1 MNANRFH
8 TFLGFITDETRCQD
22 PRLVIFST
30 YHHEQMAKRC
40 LGVLQEFQDNA
51 VVDNVDGKYNSFDGP
66 LEGVTREEVKY
77 AIQYCWSH
85 ICQVVAPS
93 ESFLSELQAFLRQNC
108 VRWLALRC
116 AVNMAD
122 GLITALES
130 LGEWVNQH
138 NIETISRDDKIMSTS
153 RTSHTPLL
161 CKEIASLLKGLA
173 DFSTTYLEL
182 ISTSPSHI
190 YSSAVAFIPPATSI
204 EFLRE
209 RRQNIP
215 RVIVGLRR
223 TWQPFITLRSHESD
237 INFATFSRS
246 GALLV
251 TVSAQTVNIWKVQTL
266 HRPHSSLKA
275 SSFAYGDSFTV
286 ARFTA
291 DDGSLILGF
300 RNGYVATWNLTEE
313 KLQNEPALF
322 AASRVVMLRC
332 ILEGHLAAAVSW
344 EGRLS
349 LWNYDTGKISL
360 KDSAQFGNIQHVALN
375 HRRQVAVAGHHSGEY
390 RVQRIEYGGDP
401 VQLKAVSPDFST
413 KDTLMG
419 MKYTTEGEHIVV
431 VSISG
436 ITLINSKDGSVM
448 RQFSFA
454 EVKDFQSACLSIKGQ
469 GGRDYLM
476 VALVSGSMEL
486 WEISADSP
494 SSDSEWAVL
503 RKTIQRGNPQKILAM
518 SANGTSVVLGKYS
531 ADAIFWNVRGAT
543 ASDEPDLGPTGE
555 HLWAP
560 TFSPHGSLFAA
571 ACTGNFIRIWSCTA
585 KTDQPATTIQCE
597 EVGTSL
603 NLALSHDDKLLACA
617 REKAVSVFDLQ
628 SREEVALFIPPSMH
642 SIKSCFHPSEAKLA
656 LVASTDDDHITIVIW
671 GYKAD
676 NIIFEWRSQEPFSGE
691 PQNIIFS
698 RTGRFLAASWQ
709 RNRVINIDLEQED
722 MEKSANTVQFPRS
735 VYRLAFSEDEMC
747 LWGETDEEQDAL
759 TWGIG
764 SCQWWFRAGARPFFT
779 SLHHHDC
786 PFNFKLNKDGW
797 VVRAPASRASKNERL
812 FRIPTLDL
820 EEHVFSPGNSAKLA
834 YIDLEGQLVLVD
846 FSTLFSGQ

>member
-1 MNANRFH
+1 M
-8 TFLGFITDETRCQD
+8 TQT
-22 PRLVIFST
+22 S
-30 YHHEQMAKRC
+30 
-40 LGVLQEFQDNA
+40 
-51 VVDNVDGKYNSFDGP
+51 
-66 LEGVTREEVKY
+66 EGDQIESIDTP
-77 AIQYCWSH
+77 SH
-85 ICQVVAPS
+85 
-93 ESFLSELQAFLRQNC
+93 
-108 VRWLALRC
+108 
-116 AVNMAD
+116 
-122 GLITALES
+122 
-130 LGEWVNQH
+130 
-138 NIETISRDDKIMSTS
+138 MS
-153 RTSHTPLL
+153 LL
-161 CKEIASLLKGLA
+161 CVEMVSLIKGLA

-182 ISTSPSHI
+182 INTFPSHI

-204 EFLRE
+204 EFLRTS
-209 RRQNIP
+209 RHNIP

-266 HRPHSSLKA
+266 HRPHSSLRA
-275 SSFAYGDSFTV
+275 SSFTHGASFAV

-291 DDGSLILGF
+291 DDDSLIIGF
-300 RNGYVATWNLTEE
+300 SNGYVATWNVTEE
-313 KLQNEPALF
+313 KLDKETALF
-322 AASRVVMLRC
+322 SASRVIVLRC
-332 ILEGHLAAAVSW
+332 ILEGQLAAAVSW

-349 LWNYDTGKISL
+349 LWNYDTGKIWL
-360 KDSAQFGNIQHVALN
+360 KDSAQFGKIVHVAMN
-375 HRRQVAVAGHHSGEY
+375 GRKQVAVAGLHSGVY
-390 RVQRIEYGGDP
+390 RVQRIEYDGDP
-401 VQLKAVSPDFST
+401 VQLKPVSQHVST
-413 KDTLMG
+413 KDTLLG
-419 MKYTTEGEHIVV
+419 MKYTIDGEHIVL

-436 ITLINSKDGSVM
+436 ITLINSKDGSVA

-469 GGRDYLM
+469 GDRDYLM
-476 VALVSGSMEL
+476 VALVGGSMEL

-617 REKAVSVFDLQ
+617 REKAVSVFDLE
-628 SREEVALFIPPSMH
+628 SREEIALFIPPSMH
-642 SIKSCFHPSEAKLA
+642 SIKSCFHPRDPKIA
-656 LVASTDDDHITIVIW
+656 LISSTDDDHITVIIW
-671 GYKAD
+671 GYKAG
-676 NIIFEWRSQEPFSGE
+676 NINFEWRSQEPFSGE

-709 RNRVINIDLEQED
+709 RDTVIIIDLEHED
-722 MEKSANTVQFPRS
+722 TEKSSKIVQFPRS

-747 LWGETDEEQDAL
+747 LWGETDEEQDAS
-759 TWGIG
+759 TSGIG
-764 SCQWWFRAGARPFFT
+764 SCQWWFQAGATPFFT
-779 SLHHHDC
+779 RLHHHDC

-797 VVRAPASRASKNERL
+797 VVTAPPSRASKNERL

-820 EEHVFSPGNSAKLA
+820 EEHVFSPGNSARLA

-846 FSTLFSGQ
+846 FSTLFSGQQ